1 MRDMQ
6 EKQGMHEVQ
15 DMPDRQ
21 EKQLSLDLSS
31 AADQLLPGFRLSRLE
46 VYNWGTFDGA
56 VFKLHLDGRNG
67 LLTGDIGSG
76 KSTLVDA
83 LTTLLVPAHKVAYNK
98 AAGADSRER
107 SLKSYVLGYYRSE
120 RSESSAS
127 AKPVGLRDNSQFSV
141 ILGVFKNAG
150 YDFTVS
156 LAQVFWIKD
165 GVGTPARLFV
175 GAESDLSIAQDFSNF
190 GSDISSLK
198 KRLSQKCELF
208 DSFPKYSAWFKR
220 RLAIEH
226 DQALELFHQTVSMK
240 SVGNLTDFVRTHMLQ
255 AFDVESRIQDLV
267 GHYDNLTKAHEA
279 VLKAARQ
286 VELLTPLIA
295 NCHRRAQLAAA
306 RDELQ
311 RSREAT
317 PYYFARL
324 KHSLLGKKIEQLKIT
339 IDHQIASTKKLDEA
353 IKRLREEESNLRV
366 EIAANGGTLIEQLAR
381 DIEHAESERDRRLDS
396 NKRYAE
402 LCRSVS
408 LAPSSTED
416 AFISQKHH
424 LQTEVER
431 TQQEE
436 TIVQTDLNEFDH
448 KLRQLRSEYDE
459 LKREIESL
467 KQRRSNIPH
476 REVSIRERLCQ
487 ALNLPESDVPF
498 AGELLQV
505 REEDAAWEGAAERL
519 LRNFGLSI
527 LVPDKYYA
535 QVADWVDANDLKG
548 RIGWFRV
555 RARAREAFSQ
565 FDRPSAD
572 SLATKISIKT
582 ASPYYEWLEN
592 EVARR
597 ADVICCETSEDF
609 RRESKA
615 ITRAG
620 QIKKPGDRHEKD
632 DRYRIDDR
640 NRYVL
645 GWSNQAKLEALQRRA
660 LSLENDILDIAQKL
674 SKCQSKMAELR
685 TALKNYA
692 RLEEV
697 VDFRQIDWQSVSK
710 EIEQLKQTKKELETA
725 SDVLAKL
732 KERLD
737 LIIPDIKEKDQA
749 LVEMRDKRSKNEQ
762 KLADYLA
769 NRADIDT
776 ILADPE
782 NARHL
787 DYFELL
793 ETQRAENFAAEEL
806 TLENAERAEQKLRA
820 WLRDRIESEE
830 GKLSRVS
837 GKIVEAMTSF
847 NKDYPGETQEFD
859 AAVESAHEYERKL
872 EELQADD
879 LPRFRATFKEL
890 LNENTIREV
899 ANFQSQLNKERE
911 TIRERIDQI
920 NESLTKIDY
929 NKGRYIILDAEASR
943 DNDIRDFQ
951 LQLQSCTEGTLVG
964 SDDEQYSEAKFLQVQ
979 RIIERFRGR
988 VGSTE
993 ADQRWTARVTDV
1005 RNWFNFAASER
1016 DRESG
1021 NEFEHYSD
1029 SGGKSGGQKEKLA
1042 YTILA
1047 ASLAYQFGIEWGAS
1061 RSRKFRFVVIDE
1073 AFGRGSDDS
1082 AQYGLQLFSKLD
1094 IQLLV
1099 VTPMQ
1104 KTNIIE
1110 PFVSSVGFVQNDEGK
1125 SSKILCLSIKE
1136 YRELKANGQRLDMP
1150 L

>member
-1 MRDMQ
+1 MT
-6 EKQGMHEVQ
+6 ET
-15 DMPDRQ
+15 Q
-21 EKQLSLDLSS
+21 EKQLNLDLSS

-83 LTTLLVPAHKVAYNK
+83 LTTLLVPAHRVAYNK

-127 AKPVGLRDNSQFSV
+127 AKPVGLRDNTQFSV
-141 ILGVFKNAG
+141 ILGVFQNAG
-150 YDFTVS
+150 YDFTIS
-156 LAQVFWIKD
+156 LAQVFWMKD
-165 GVGTPARLFV
+165 GMGTPARLYV
-175 GAESDLSIAQDFSNF
+175 GAERDLSIAQDFSNF
-190 GSDISSLK
+190 GYDMSSLK

-208 DSFPKYSAWFKR
+208 DTFPKYGAWFRR
-220 RLAIEH
+220 RLHIEH
-226 DQALELFHQTVSMK
+226 EQALELFHQTVSMK

-255 AFDVESRIQDLV
+255 AFEAESRIQDLI

-295 NCHRRAQLAAA
+295 NCHRRAQLAAT

-311 RSREAT
+311 RSREAS
-317 PYYFARL
+317 PYYFSRL
-324 KHSLLGKKIEQLKIT
+324 KLTLLGKKIEQLKVT
-339 IDHQIASTKKLDEA
+339 IDHQDASTKKLDET
-353 IKRLREEESNLRV
+353 IRRLREEESKLRV
-366 EIAANGGTLIEQLAR
+366 EIAANGGTRIEQLAR
-381 DIEHAESERDRRLDS
+381 DIEHAEAERDRRLDS
-396 NKRYAE
+396 SNRYAE
-402 LCRSVS
+402 LCQAVKVT
-408 LAPSSTED
+408 LATTEE
-416 AFISQKHH
+416 AFISQRHH
-424 LQTEVER
+424 LQAESER

-436 TIVQTDLNEFDH
+436 TIVQSELNDFEY

-467 KQRRSNIPH
+467 KLRRSNIPH
-476 REVSIRERLCQ
+476 KEVSIRERLCQ
-487 ALNLPESDVPF
+487 ALKVPESDMPF

-527 LVPDKYYA
+527 LVPDKHYIE
-535 QVADWVDANDLKG
+535 VADWVDANDLKG

-555 RARAREAFSQ
+555 RTKARDRFSQ
-565 FDRPSAD
+565 FDTPPGD
-572 SLATKISIKT
+572 SLASKISIKT
-582 ASPYYEWLEN
+582 SSPYYEWLES
-592 EVARR
+592 EIARR
-597 ADVICCETSEDF
+597 ADVICCETSDDF
-609 RRESKA
+609 RRETKA

-645 GWSNQAKLEALQRRA
+645 GWSNQAKLEALQKRA
-660 LSLENDILDIAQKL
+660 ASSENEILGVAQKL
-674 SKCQSKMAELR
+674 SKCQSMITALR
-685 TALKNYA
+685 TALQNYA

-697 VDFRQIDWQSVSK
+697 VDFRQIDWQSISK

-725 SDVLAKL
+725 SDILAKL
-732 KERLD
+732 NERLQS
-737 LIIPDIKEKDQA
+737 IIPEINEKEQA
-749 LVEMRDKRSKNEQ
+749 LVEIRDKRSRNEQ
-762 KLADYLA
+762 KLADYFA
-769 NRADIDT
+769 NRTDIDAM
-776 ILADPE
+776 LADPE

-793 ETQRAENFAAEEL
+793 ETQRTENFAVEEL
-806 TLENAERAEQKLRA
+806 TLDNCERVEQKLRT
-820 WLRDRIESEE
+820 WLRERIESEE
-830 GKLSRVS
+830 GKLARVS
-837 GKIVEAMTSF
+837 GKIVEAMTGF
-847 NKDYPGETQEFD
+847 NKDYPGETQEID

-879 LPRFRATFKEL
+879 LPRFRAAFKEL

-911 TIRERIDQI
+911 TIKERIDQI
-920 NESLTKIDY
+920 NDSLTKIDY
-929 NKGRYIILDAEASR
+929 NKGRYILLEVEASH
-943 DNDIRDFQ
+943 DADIRDFQ

-988 VGSTE
+988 TGATE

-1005 RNWFNFAASER
+1005 RNWFTFAASER
-1016 DRESG
+1016 DRDSG

-1061 RSRKFRFVVIDE
+1061 RSRRFRFVVIDE

-1150 L
+1150 V